1 MSSVVQLPDGGKIV
15 KTNCFEC
22 HAKCGVLCEVDKN
35 GKLVGV
41 KGNPEDPRSQGR
53 MCAKGLAAPKILYD
67 PDRLRYPLRRKAGT
81 PRGSGQWDRITWDEA
96 IEWLAQRIEE
106 ICDKYGAEAVA
117 YGQGTG
123 RGTNQWT
130 SRSSNAGGAVNHSLS
145 PGNICLV
152 PMMVQSILQFGMF
165 PIFDGVDF
173 DNSDCIVMWG
183 CNTMWTEAT
192 YTSGQVG
199 RSRDRGAKLIVIDPF
214 FEHPLAAKADHFVG
228 LRPGSDT
235 YLAMAWL
242 NVIMN
247 EGLYDDYFTK
257 KFTNAPML
265 IIEGVNAPLNEA
277 LVKEGGNQQVML
289 FMGKDGQLHPL
300 QERTDEV
307 ELEYRGTVTGADGNP
322 IPVKTVWIGL
332 KEIADE
338 WTPEAAAEKCWCP
351 AEVIRESA
359 RTYATAP
366 SACIEVF
373 QGIEEQTN
381 CRDSIQL
388 INIIIA
394 ICGNLEKKGGNLS
407 MPFWNQMFTLS
418 GANPETHE
426 EKRLKD
432 ERAAGTFNGS
442 SNTAMCFEAM
452 KTGKPYPIKG
462 YIHVQGNPLSWSEDT
477 KKVREGL
484 MNLDLLCTM
493 DYYMS
498 PTAQLADLVL
508 PSTHWTERDYLADE
522 VCSEWVFAQQHAVEP
537 LYERRSDVWFWRTL
551 GRRLHPDWWPWKT
564 DDELFEW
571 QLEQTHAGITWNE
584 LKEQWIHHVPQMP
597 SRDYEKN
604 GIAAPT
610 GTGRA
615 ELYFTVGLISGL
627 NPFPSASEPKQSV
640 YATPEIAEEYP
651 LTAVTGRRY
660 PVYYH
665 SAYRGIP
672 QLREI
677 VPDPQVM
684 FHQNV
689 ADELGIAYGDWC
701 FVESPTGRIVMKAR
715 PTVGLDPRICV
726 IPHGWWQG
734 CKALD
739 KEDYPNDMCNAN
751 VLTSSKYYSN
761 EYMTPGLRSTLV
773 RIVKKANP
781 SSKEGD

>member
-247 EGLYDDYFTK
+247 EGLYDEYFTK

-307 ELEYRGTVTGADGNP
+307 ELEYRGTVIGADGNP

-551 GRRLHPDWWPWKT
+551 GRRLHPDWWPWET

-597 SRDYEKN
+597 SRDYEKKRHR
-604 GIAAPT
+604 
-610 GTGRA
+610 GTHGHRPRRAVFYGRPHKRA
-615 ELYFTVGLISGL
+615 EPVSQR
-627 NPFPSASEPKQSV
+627 ER
-640 YATPEIAEEYP
+640 AE
-651 LTAVTGRRY
+651 TKRVRHTRNC
-660 PVYYH
+660 
-665 SAYRGIP
+665 RGIP
-672 QLREI
+672 ADRRHGAPLSSLLPLG
-677 VPDPQVM
+677 VPRHSAAARNRSRPAGHVPPERSRRAGHCVWRLVLCGKPDRAHRNESTPHGRPRSSYMRDSAWMVARMQGARQGRLPQRHVQRQRA
-684 FHQNV
+684 HLKQV
-689 ADELGIAYGDWC
+689 LQQ
-701 FVESPTGRIVMKAR
+701 RIHDAR
-715 PTVGLDPRICV
+715 P
-726 IPHGWWQG
+726 
-734 CKALD
+734 ALD
-739 KEDYPNDMCNAN
+739 AC
-751 VLTSSKYYSN
+751 SH
-761 EYMTPGLRSTLV
+761 R
-773 RIVKKANP
+773 
-781 SSKEGD
+781 